1 MKIVKDEKYLS
12 VACEPIQDSEWAAI
26 KMRLFLG
33 MKSRSDAIGLAC
45 NQIGINNRGFA
56 VRSGSKLLF
65 FKNPMITYWDVGG
78 RINHKEKCLSLPKKE
93 YEVKRHKV
101 IYITDDENGKNQRY
115 EDYVA
120 CVIQHEYDHINGILI
135 KHKGE

>member
-1 MKIVKDEKYLS
+1 MKIVKDENYLS
-12 VACEPIQDSEWAAI
+12 KACEPIQDLEWAAI

-45 NQIGINNRGFA
+45 NQIGINKRGFV

-65 FKNPMITYWDVGG
+65 FKNPQIILKGKV
-78 RINHKEKCLSLPKKE
+78 IKHNEKCLSLPKD
-93 YEVKRHKV
+93 YNVPRNSEVV
-101 IYITDDENGKNQRY
+101 ITDDINGTLIFK
-115 EDYVA
+115 DYMA

>member
-1 MKIVKDEKYLS
+1 MKIVKDENYLS
-12 VACEPIQDSEWAAI
+12 KACEPIQDSEWAAI

-33 MKSRSDAIGLAC
+33 IKSRSDAIGLAC
-45 NQIGINNRGFA
+45 NQIGINKRGFV

-65 FKNPMITYWDVGG
+65 FKNPQIILKGKV
-78 RINHKEKCLSLPKKE
+78 INHNEKCLSLPKD
-93 YEVKRHKV
+93 YNVTRNSEVV
-101 IYITDDENGKNQRY
+101 ITDDINGTLIFK
-115 EDYVA
+115 DYMA